1 MHLDRMRLSNFRV
14 YENFETDFSKSLNV
28 ITGDNGVG
36 KSTILEAVHYLSLT
50 KSFRSNRDEDVVRF
64 DSDFFMSTGTFISDN
79 GVDDTILVSFSR
91 DTGKS
96 VKSQGK
102 KVSRH
107 SDIVG
112 RHSIVMLSTEDMPA
126 TLSSPSGHRRFMN
139 LTISQVNA
147 SHLNKLVSYRTLL
160 RQRNSAI
167 GLAASGNR
175 SDEETLD
182 VIEGQLGELCNSIIS
197 DRNDFIEKISPEFET
212 IFSALNEGKKEGTI
226 AYNPSIKG
234 NKEELLKLFRER
246 RSSDYES
253 GYTVRGPHRDRLSF
267 NIDGR
272 QLKKFGSKGEN
283 KIFLVALKLAQGNY
297 TAEIS
302 GVKPIYLLDDIFME
316 LDRSRALKTMEYINK
331 VGQVIITTTDF
342 EEWSELV
349 DTDVNII
356 GLS

>member
-1 MHLDRMRLSNFRV
+1 MQVSNFRV
-14 YENFETDFSKSLNV
+14 YEKFKTEFSKSLNV

-50 KSFRSNRDEDVVRF
+50 KSFRSNKDDDVIRF
-64 DSDFFMSTGTFISDN
+64 NSDFFMSTGTFISDN
-79 GVDDTILVSFSR
+79 GTDDTILVSFSK

-102 KVSRH
+102 RVNRH

-112 RHSIVMLSTEDMPA
+112 RHSIVMLSPEDILA
-126 TLSSPSGHRRFMN
+126 TLSSPAGHRRFMN
-139 LTISQVNA
+139 LTISQVNS
-147 SHLNKLVSYRTLL
+147 SHLNKLVSYRTIL

-167 GLAASGNR
+167 GLAASGSR
-175 SDEETLD
+175 SDEDMLD
-182 VIEGQLGELCNSIIS
+182 VIEGQLSELCNSIID
-197 DRNDFIEKISPEFET
+197 DRNDFIEKLSPEFET
-212 IFSALNEGKKEGTI
+212 IFSVLNEGKKEGSI
-226 AYNPSIKG
+226 GYNPSVKG
-234 NKEELLKLFRER
+234 TKEELLKFFRER

-267 NIDGR
+267 NINGR

-283 KIFLVALKLAQGNY
+283 KIFLVALRLAQGNY
-297 TAEIS
+297 TADIS

-316 LDRSRALKTMEYINK
+316 LDRSHALKTMEYIKN

-349 DTDVNII
+349 EIDVNVI

>member
-1 MHLDRMRLSNFRV
+1 MRLSNFRV
-14 YENFETDFSKSLNV
+14 YENFETEFSKLLNV
-28 ITGDNGVG
+28 ITGDNGAG

-50 KSFRSNRDEDVVRF
+50 KSFRSNKDDDVIRF
-64 DSDFFMSTGTFISDN
+64 NSDFFVSTGTFISDN
-79 GVDDTILVSFSR
+79 GVDDTILVSFSK

-112 RHSIVMLSTEDMPA
+112 RHSVVMLSPEDILA

-139 LTISQVNA
+139 LTISQVNS

-175 SDEETLD
+175 SDEDVLD
-182 VIEGQLGELCNSIIS
+182 VIEGQLSELCNSIIA
-197 DRNDFIEKISPEFET
+197 DRNDFIDKLSPEFET

-226 AYNPSIKG
+226 GYNPSVKG
-234 NKEELLKLFRER
+234 TKEELSRFFRER

-267 NIDGR
+267 NINGR

-297 TAEIS
+297 TADIS

-316 LDRSRALKTMEYINK
+316 LDRSRALRTMEYIK
-331 VGQVIITTTDF
+331 GVGQVIITTTDF

>member
-1 MHLDRMRLSNFRV
+1 MQLSNFRV
-14 YENFETDFSKSLNV
+14 YEKFETEFSKSLNV

-50 KSFRSNRDEDVVRF
+50 KSFRSNKDDDVIRF
-64 DSDFFMSTGTFISDN
+64 NSDFFMSTGTFISDN
-79 GVDDTILVSFSR
+79 GTDDTILVSFSK

-102 KVSRH
+102 KVNRH

-112 RHSIVMLSTEDMPA
+112 RHSIVMLSPEDILA
-126 TLSSPSGHRRFMN
+126 TLSSPAGHRQFMN
-139 LTISQVNA
+139 LTISQVNS
-147 SHLNKLVSYRTLL
+147 SHLNKLVSYRTML

-167 GLAASGNR
+167 GLAASGSR
-175 SDEETLD
+175 SDEDMLD
-182 VIEGQLGELCNSIIS
+182 VIEGQLSELCNTIID
-197 DRNDFIEKISPEFET
+197 DRNDFIEKISPEFEM
-212 IFSALNEGKKEGTI
+212 IFSALNEGKKEGSI
-226 AYNPSIKG
+226 GYNPSVKG
-234 NKEELLKLFRER
+234 TKEELLKFFRER

-267 NIDGR
+267 NINGR

-297 TAEIS
+297 IADIS

-316 LDRSRALKTMEYINK
+316 LDRNRALKTMEYIKN

-349 DTDVNII
+349 EIDVNVI